1 MPVLT
6 FIEFDQAEN
15 VTNRRHAQ
23 IMRESLRWGM
33 VQHITKRLGDHF
45 KQNSKTAPGGP
56 YGFKERNTKY
66 KKKAVKKFGPD
77 AANPNVRT
85 GKMKRYIR
93 ANALGRITATQHRAR
108 VRMSSYF
115 PMNEDRRNEMEVIAP
130 EEQVQIANDV
140 RGEYVRLIND
150 PSNRRLRRRKRI

>member
-23 IMRESLRWGM
+23 LMRESLRFGM
-33 VQHITKRLGDHF
+33 VKHVNKRMWDHF
-45 KQNSKTAPGGP
+45 GDNPKTAPGGA
-56 YGFKERNTKY
+56 YGYRPRNPKY
-66 KKKAVKKFGPD
+66 IKAKVRRFG
-77 AANPNVRT
+77 AAAAGPNIRT
-85 GKMKRYIR
+85 HRMRKYIR
-93 ANALGRITATQHRAR
+93 DNAMGRITATQHRAR

-115 PMNEDRRNEMEVIAP
+115 PMTDERRREMEAIAP
-130 EEQVQIANDV
+130 QERIEITNDV